1 MTGAPT
7 GALPSTKDQLSTT
20 AVRLAVVAT
29 EGPAP
34 GGRAAMY
41 GMLGSLPDR
50 GAVEK
55 VIMDFMDRATEAKQE
70 DPMAGL
76 PGGGS
81 VKS

>member
-1 MTGAPT
+1 
-7 GALPSTKDQLSTT
+7 
-20 AVRLAVVAT
+20 
-29 EGPAP
+29 
-34 GGRAAMY
+34 MY

-76 PGGGS
+76 PGGTDGGS
-81 VKS
+81 EKS